1 MVLSELIFC
10 IDYNVPIKSH
20 QLLQDLRVMK
30 NVQITLVESVLILL
44 RLTAVASAADAG
56 IYTKVLGSR
65 VTATTLITI
74 KRGNERHY
82 ENS

>member
-1 MVLSELIFC
+1 M
-10 IDYNVPIKSH
+10 
-20 QLLQDLRVMK
+20 LQDLRVMK
-30 NVQITLVESVLILL
+30 NVQITLVESVLVLL

-56 IYTKVLGSR
+56 IYTKVLGFR